1 MPARQSIIPLWSAGM
16 KGRSVNATTERRVNL
31 YLDRD
36 PGGGDKS
43 PLALYSRPG
52 LERKYFT
59 GPASA
64 SSTPGGPIRGI
75 VWQVGTVITP
85 TQGVVYGAQ
94 GRNTIL
100 AVTLSQF
107 LTSSDPVYLT
117 QSGPVQFAAIGI
129 QTVAVDGVTGYYV
142 ANGTTMQQEG
152 VTDFPAASSI
162 CTLAQRFIVNDP
174 SAVGRFRYSEVSN
187 ALSWPALNFAT
198 AESAE
203 DPLSLVFSIRGE
215 LLLFGTKTI
224 EFWQPTSDPDLPFQA
239 VIGASEEWGLGFFD
253 SVRDVNG
260 TCMFVGRAGG
270 AGQPQVCRLNGYQV
284 EVVSTPDVDYAI
296 GLEVEAG
303 AVPCATVVTHSGHAW
318 YVLNM
323 KNTSF
328 AFDTL
333 NGTWCEWQTE
343 GARWAGQYTF
353 TYRGITFVT
362 DYRDGRVYV
371 LDADRYQD
379 DTAPILRQL
388 YTRHVFSSLERI
400 TVDRLQ
406 LDLEVGVGLSSGQ
419 GSDPL
424 INMALSK
431 DGGHTYG
438 EERQR
443 PLGAQGKYRVPVAWN
458 GLGQGTD
465 FAFRLTIPDPVK
477 VVMLNGAL
485 VARQ

>member
-1 MPARQSIIPLWSAGM
+1 MPARQNIIPLWSAGM
-16 KGRSVNATTERRVNL
+16 KGRSVNATTERRINL

-36 PGGGDKS
+36 PGSGDKS

-52 LERKYFT
+52 LERKYFK
-59 GPASA
+59 G
-64 SSTPGGPIRGI
+64 SSGTYGGPIRG
-75 VWQVGTVITP
+75 VSTANVTPYGGVGETVR
-85 TQGVVYGAQ
+85 GAQ
-94 GRNTIL
+94 GAHGLTG
-100 AVTLSQF
+100 ATLER
-107 LTSSDPVYLT
+107 LLPSSDFLLSVV
-117 QSGPVQFAAIGI
+117 GPVQVACLGVIAL
-129 QTVAVDGVTGYYV
+129 AVDGVTGYV
-142 ANGTTMQQEG
+142 LNNGTTMAEEG
-152 VTDFPAASSI
+152 VTDFPASRSI
-162 CTLAQRFIVNDP
+162 CTLAQRFIVDDP
-174 SAVGRFRYSEVSN
+174 SAVGRFRYSDV
-187 ALSWPALNFAT
+187 LSFNFPALNFAT

-239 VIGASEEWGLGFFD
+239 VIGSSEEWGLGFFD

-270 AGQPQVCRLNGYQV
+270 AGQPQVCMLNGYQV
-284 EVVSTPDVDYAI
+284 QVVSTPDVDYAI
-296 GLEVEAG
+296 GLEVAAG

-328 AFDTL
+328 AYDTL

-388 YTRHVFSSLERI
+388 YTRHVFSSLQRL
-400 TVDRLQ
+400 TLDRLQ
-406 LDLEVGVGLSSGQ
+406 LDLEVGVGLSAGQ
-419 GSDPL
+419 GSEPL
-424 INMALSK
+424 VNMAVSK

-443 PLGAQGKYRVPVAWN
+443 PIGAQGKYRVPVAWN

-465 FAFRLTIPDPVK
+465 FTFRLTIPDPVK

>member
-1 MPARQSIIPLWSAGM
+1 MPARQNIIPLWSAGM
-16 KGRSVNATTERRVNL
+16 KGRSVNATTERRINL

-36 PGGGDKS
+36 PGSGDKS

-59 GPASA
+59 GANTSD
-64 SSTPGGPIRGI
+64 SLVGGPIRGI
-75 VWQVGTVITP
+75 ITANTTAFGTGGESVR
-85 TQGVVYGAQ
+85 GAQ
-94 GRNTIL
+94 GARSLL
-100 AVTLSQF
+100 ATTLNRF
-107 LTSSDPVYLT
+107 LDSSPFLLT
-117 QSGPVQFAAIGI
+117 TTGPVQFASLGTA
-129 QTVAVDGVTGYYV
+129 VLCVDGVTGYYPV
-142 ANGTTMQQEG
+142 NSTTLAQEG
-152 VTDFPAASSI
+152 VSDFPAARSI
-162 CTLAQRFIVNDP
+162 CTLAQRFIVDDP
-174 SAVGRFRYSEVSN
+174 SAVGRFRYSEVGN

-215 LLLFGTKTI
+215 ILLFGTKTI

-239 VIGASEEWGLGFFD
+239 VIGSSEEWGLGFFD

-270 AGQPQVCRLNGYQV
+270 AGQPQVCMLNGYQV
-284 EVVSTPDVDYAI
+284 QVVSTPDVDYAI

-328 AFDTL
+328 AYDTL

-343 GARWAGQYTF
+343 GARWAGQYSF

-388 YTRHVFSSLERI
+388 YTRHVFSSLQRL

-419 GSDPL
+419 GSEPL
-424 INMALSK
+424 VNMAVSK

-443 PLGAQGKYRVPVAWN
+443 PIGAQGKYRVPVAWN

-465 FAFRLTIPDPVK
+465 FTFRLTIPDPVK